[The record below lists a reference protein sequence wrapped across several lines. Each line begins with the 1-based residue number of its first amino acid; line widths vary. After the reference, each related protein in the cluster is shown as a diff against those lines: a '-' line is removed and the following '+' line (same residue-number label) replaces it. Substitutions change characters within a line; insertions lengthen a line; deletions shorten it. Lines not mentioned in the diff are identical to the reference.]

1 VRLTLAQARRDL
13 TVAFRTRGET
23 ANPVAFFV
31 LVVVLFAIGIGPD
44 LDTMSEVGPGVVWV
58 LALLST
64 MMAMEGLF
72 RRDFEDGS
80 LEQMLLH
87 SRPLFLAVL
96 GKLIAHWCVSGLALT
111 LISPVA
117 AFMLQVP
124 VPAMPTLAL
133 SLALGTPTLILIGAI
148 ASALTVGLGR
158 GGLLVA
164 LIALPLYIPVLIFGA
179 SASLAAASGMDP
191 RPQLIWLAAMLAAA
205 ITLAPFVVSLS
216 LKVSQEY

>member
-1 VRLTLAQARRDL
+1 MSLAFAQAKRDL
-13 TVAFRTRGET
+13 TVAIRSRGEM

-31 LVVVLFAIGIGPD
+31 LVVVLFGVGIGPN
-44 LDTMSEVGPGVVWV
+44 LETMREVGPGVVWV

-64 MMAMEGLF
+64 MMAMESLF

-87 SRPLFLAVL
+87 GRPLFLAVL

-111 LISPVA
+111 LLSPVA

-124 VPAMPTLAL
+124 AAAMPTLAL
-133 SLALGTPTLILIGAI
+133 SLAIGTPTLILIGAV
-148 ASALTVGLGR
+148 AAALTVGLGR

-179 SASLAAASGMDP
+179 SASLAAASGMSAV
-191 RPQLIWLAAMLAAA
+191 PQLMWLAAMLAAA
-205 ITLAPFVVSLS
+205 LTLAPFIVGLS